1 MKTKM
6 GYTIIE
12 IMVTLAVAAILAMT
26 ALPSM
31 KLMILNSKMTS
42 KTNEFIRGFN
52 YARSEAIKRSK
63 NVGIRRGKITGI
75 SPTIEPVAWG
85 EGWIIGKG
93 WVIDDHD
100 PANSSKT
107 DKFDDVFL
115 QTSFDED
122 QILIQSP
129 PEQDAVWFNSRGWVP
144 QAQSESL
151 KFILCSKDYPQIEG
165 RQVTVRA
172 TGNASVEVNKK
183 YKCS

>member
-52 YARSEAIKRSK
+52 YARSEAIKRGST
-63 NVGIRRGKITGI
+63 VGVQPID
-75 SPTIEPVAWG
+75 PTAW
-85 EGWIIGKG
+85 GKG
-93 WVIDDHD
+93 WKVMGQTDTE
-100 PANSSKT
+100 PAIQA
-107 DKFDDVFL
+107 L
-115 QTSFDED
+115 FDED

-129 PEQDAVWFNSRGWVP
+129 PDQDAVWFNSRGWVP
-144 QAQSESL
+144 QAQSGSL
-151 KFILCSKDYPQIEG
+151 KFILCSKDYPQLEG
-165 RQVTVRA
+165 RQVTVKS
-172 TGNASVEVNKK
+172 TGNASVVADKQ

>member
-1 MKTKM
+1 MKTKT

-52 YARSEAIKRSK
+52 YARSEAIKRGTT
-63 NVGIRRGKITGI
+63 VGMQPIDPI
-75 SPTIEPVAWG
+75 AW
-85 EGWIIGKG
+85 GKG
-93 WVIDDHD
+93 WKVMGQSDNE
-100 PANSSKT
+100 PA
-107 DKFDDVFL
+107 L
-115 QTSFDED
+115 QTPFDED

-144 QAQSESL
+144 QAQSGSL

-172 TGNASVEVNKK
+172 TGNASVEMNKK

>member
-52 YARSEAIKRSK
+52 YARSEAIKRGST
-63 NVGIRRGKITGI
+63 VGILPIDST
-75 SPTIEPVAWG
+75 AW
-85 EGWIIGKG
+85 GKG
-93 WVIDDHD
+93 WKVMGQADTE
-100 PANSSKT
+100 PAIQA
-107 DKFDDVFL
+107 L
-115 QTSFDED
+115 FDED

-129 PEQDAVWFNSRGWVP
+129 SEEDAIWFNSRGWVP
-144 QAQSESL
+144 QAQLGSL
-151 KFILCSKDYPQIEG
+151 KFILCSKDYPQLEG
-165 RQVTVRA
+165 RQVTVKS
-172 TGNASVEVNKK
+172 TGNASVVADKQ

>member
-12 IMVTLAVAAILAMT
+12 IMVTLAIAAILAMT

-52 YARSEAIKRSK
+52 YARSEAIKRSSS
-63 NVGIRRGKITGI
+63 VGILPID
-75 SPTIEPVAWG
+75 PTAW
-85 EGWIIGKG
+85 GKG
-93 WVIDDHD
+93 WKVMAQSDNE
-100 PANSSKT
+100 PAI
-107 DKFDDVFL
+107 
-115 QTSFDED
+115 QASFNED

-129 PEQDAVWFNSRGWVP
+129 LEQDAVWFNSRGWVP

-172 TGNASVEVNKK
+172 TGSASVEMDKK

>member
-52 YARSEAIKRSK
+52 YARSEAIKRGST
-63 NVGIRRGKITGI
+63 VGMQPID
-75 SPTIEPVAWG
+75 PTAWG
-85 EGWIIGKG
+85 LGWKVMGQS
-93 WVIDDHD
+93 DNE
-100 PANSSKT
+100 PA
-107 DKFDDVFL
+107 L
-115 QTSFDED
+115 QASFDED

-129 PEQDAVWFNSRGWVP
+129 PDQDAVWFNSRGWVP

-172 TGNASVEVNKK
+172 TGNASVEMDKK

>member
-52 YARSEAIKRSK
+52 YARSEAIKRGTT
-63 NVGIRRGKITGI
+63 VGMQPIDPI
-75 SPTIEPVAWG
+75 AW
-85 EGWIIGKG
+85 GKG
-93 WVIDDHD
+93 WKVMGQSDNE
-100 PANSSKT
+100 PA
-107 DKFDDVFL
+107 L

-172 TGNASVEVNKK
+172 TGNASVVADKQ